1 MWGYCRQTEVE
12 LEHFSNFEW
21 QTCFKYKYIH
31 VQVNTVYIHGT
42 DSEPE
47 RNPHRRGKGCKP
59 PTAVVRRKVR
69 HYRDSLRK
77 E

>member
-1 MWGYCRQTEVE
+1 MWGYYRQTEVE
-12 LEHFSNFEW
+12 LKHFSNFEW
-21 QTCFKYKYIH
+21 QTCFKLH
-31 VQVNTVYIHGT
+31 IHGT